1 MNKSLIN
8 QELMSKY
15 KKNNIVIFISNEY
28 LLAGENKR
36 ALNSEMKYFL
46 ISCFPVRNFSLNII
60 SGWRTN
66 TYVHT

>member
-28 LLAGENKR
+28 LLVGE
-36 ALNSEMKYFL
+36 KYKGIDF
-46 ISCFPVRNFSLNII
+46 
-60 SGWRTN
+60 
-66 TYVHT
+66 